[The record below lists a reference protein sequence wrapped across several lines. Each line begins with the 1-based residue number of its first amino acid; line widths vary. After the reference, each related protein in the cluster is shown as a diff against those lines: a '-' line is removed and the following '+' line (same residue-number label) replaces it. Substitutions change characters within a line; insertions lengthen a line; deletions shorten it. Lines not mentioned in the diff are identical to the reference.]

1 MVLRPFH
8 VDALF
13 PLAGVDAPD
22 RHRVG
27 LSTAEW
33 SAGRPCPHPLKPKLF
48 GDSLGISG
56 LWSISL
62 LFRERVA
69 LRQCAIILAVLLAV
83 VVLLT
88 AVPHAVLL
96 SASGRLFPSAFS
108 ASLIAI
114 VCFFVVV
121 LSLTYALLA
130 GVARSMADVFELLVC
145 GIRQCAPLFVIYILF
160 IQFYESLR
168 FVFW

>member
-1 MVLRPFH
+1 M
-8 VDALF
+8 
-13 PLAGVDAPD
+13 
-22 RHRVG
+22 
-27 LSTAEW
+27 
-33 SAGRPCPHPLKPKLF
+33 
-48 GDSLGISG
+48 
-56 LWSISL
+56 
-62 LFRERVA
+62 
-69 LRQCAIILAVLLAV
+69 
-83 VVLLT
+83 LT

-130 GVARSMADVFELLVC
+130 GVSRSMADVFELLVC

>member
-13 PLAGVDAPD
+13 AFAGVDAPD
-22 RHRVG
+22 GHRLG

-33 SAGRPCPHPLKPKLF
+33 SAGRL
-48 GDSLGISG
+48 
-56 LWSISL
+56 
-62 LFRERVA
+62 
-69 LRQCAIILAVLLAV
+69 
-83 VVLLT
+83 
-88 AVPHAVLL
+88 LL